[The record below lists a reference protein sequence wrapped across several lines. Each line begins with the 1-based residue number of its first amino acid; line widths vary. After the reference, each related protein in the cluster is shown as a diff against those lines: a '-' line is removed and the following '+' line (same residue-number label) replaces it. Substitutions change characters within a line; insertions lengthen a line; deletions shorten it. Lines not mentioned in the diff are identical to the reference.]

1 MMSSSVEVRCC
12 RGCPESWHRCAV
24 KNHNTTQLIV
34 HAVPPSRR
42 NLRGVCSV
50 FGEVRCPNLTTTLTT
65 ALSVVVEDR
74 GRVEATADYSCEK
87 GRRIVGNSQRKCGS
101 NGIWSGS
108 QPRCEYVTCD
118 LPQGLDNGRIVR
130 LNQTLEYGSLVE
142 YHCLPEHRL
151 VGGSFR
157 RSCGELGEW
166 LGGEPKCV
174 LDVTCNLPQGLDN
187 GRIVR
192 LNQTL
197 EYGSLVEYHCLP
209 EHRLVGGS
217 FRRSC
222 GELGEWLGGEPKCVL
237 DVTCDLPQGLDNGRI
252 VRLNQTL
259 EYGSLVEYHC
269 LPEHRLVGGSF
280 RRSCGEL
287 GEWLGGEPKCVLGPE
302 DAYNTI
308 GSDSSSSSVSTTST
322 STASNTGLYIGLFFG
337 LILAIVFIGVLV
349 YFRMFWAPSRTR
361 ELTVLASGQVAKMER
376 DTKMTYQ
383 NVSIVL
389 SPTMQI
395 SHRVLNVFFLNRAYL
410 FGGVAIKK

>member
-1 MMSSSVEVRCC
+1 MVQRKGQATTRVIIYLWKCPPQRLRKPCQICDSLTSSINRPQNHVTVDEVS
-12 RGCPESWHRCAV
+12 GPAAALLL
-24 KNHNTTQLIV
+24 K
-34 HAVPPSRR
+34 
-42 NLRGVCSV
+42 
-50 FGEVRCPNLTTTLTT
+50 EVRCPNLTTTLTT

-151 VGGSFR
+151 VGG
-157 RSCGELGEW
+157 
-166 LGGEPKCV
+166 
-174 LDVTCNLPQGLDN
+174 T
-187 GRIVR
+187 
-192 LNQTL
+192 
-197 EYGSLVEYHCLP
+197 
-209 EHRLVGGS
+209 
-217 FRRSC
+217 
-222 GELGEWLGGEPKCVL
+222 
-237 DVTCDLPQGLDNGRI
+237 
-252 VRLNQTL
+252 
-259 EYGSLVEYHC
+259 
-269 LPEHRLVGGSF
+269 F

-308 GSDSSSSSVSTTST
+308 GSDSSSSSSVSTTST

-361 ELTVLASGQVAKMER
+361 ELTVLASGQVAKMRQCQCLECHCAWPSSAAR
-376 DTKMTYQ
+376 HTMAS
-383 NVSIVL
+383 NCPPL
-389 SPTMQI
+389 SGSALT
-395 SHRVLNVFFLNRAYL
+395 R
-410 FGGVAIKK
+410 

>member
-1 MMSSSVEVRCC
+1 MF
-12 RGCPESWHRCAV
+12 WA
-24 KNHNTTQLIV
+24 
-34 HAVPPSRR
+34 PSRTR
-42 NLRGVCSV
+42 ELTVLASGQVAKMSGGTARHFLKKALLPLTGWCDSV
-50 FGEVRCPNLTTTLTT
+50 GSLLLLEVRCPNLTTTLTT

-151 VGGSFR
+151 VGG
-157 RSCGELGEW
+157 
-166 LGGEPKCV
+166 
-174 LDVTCNLPQGLDN
+174 T
-187 GRIVR
+187 
-192 LNQTL
+192 
-197 EYGSLVEYHCLP
+197 
-209 EHRLVGGS
+209 
-217 FRRSC
+217 
-222 GELGEWLGGEPKCVL
+222 
-237 DVTCDLPQGLDNGRI
+237 
-252 VRLNQTL
+252 
-259 EYGSLVEYHC
+259 
-269 LPEHRLVGGSF
+269 F

-308 GSDSSSSSVSTTST
+308 GSDSSSSSSVSTTST

-349 YFRMFWAPSRTR
+349 YFRMSVDDLIEAVFLGKVHDSFAWVLMSSAPPYTHSKFQSVSGKFKSARQCQCLECHCAWPSSAARHTMASSCPPLSGSALTR
-361 ELTVLASGQVAKMER
+361 
-376 DTKMTYQ
+376 
-383 NVSIVL
+383 
-389 SPTMQI
+389 
-395 SHRVLNVFFLNRAYL
+395 
-410 FGGVAIKK
+410 

>member
-1 MMSSSVEVRCC
+1 MVQRKGQATTRVIIYLWKCPPQRLRKPCQICDSLTSSINRPQNHVTVDEVSGPAAALLLKEVRCPNLTTTLTTALSVVVEDRGRVEATADYSCEKGRRIVGNSQRKCGSNGIWSGSQPRCECPEDAYNTIGSDSSSSSSV
-12 RGCPESWHRCAV
+12 STTSTSTAS
-24 KNHNTTQLIV
+24 NTGLYIGLFFGLILAIV
-34 HAVPPSRR
+34 FIGVLVYFRMFWAPSRTR
-42 NLRGVCSV
+42 ELTVLASGQVAKMSGGTARHFLKKALLPLTGWCDSV
-50 FGEVRCPNLTTTLTT
+50 GSLLLLEVRCPNLTTTLTT

-174 LDVTCNLPQGLDN
+174 L
-187 GRIVR
+187 
-192 LNQTL
+192 
-197 EYGSLVEYHCLP
+197 
-209 EHRLVGGS
+209 
-217 FRRSC
+217 
-222 GELGEWLGGEPKCVL
+222 
-237 DVTCDLPQGLDNGRI
+237 
-252 VRLNQTL
+252 
-259 EYGSLVEYHC
+259 
-269 LPEHRLVGGSF
+269 
-280 RRSCGEL
+280 
-287 GEWLGGEPKCVLGPE
+287 GPE

-308 GSDSSSSSVSTTST
+308 GSDSSSSSSVSTTST

-349 YFRMFWAPSRTR
+349 YFRMFKAP
-361 ELTVLASGQVAKMER
+361 
-376 DTKMTYQ
+376 DTQ
-383 NVSIVL
+383 R
-389 SPTMQI
+389 P
-395 SHRVLNVFFLNRAYL
+395 
-410 FGGVAIKK
+410 

>member
-1 MMSSSVEVRCC
+1 MDDFLMLEVHSLTPRPA
-12 RGCPESWHRCAV
+12 RHDLPRH
-24 KNHNTTQLIV
+24 QLSGGTAR
-34 HAVPPSRR
+34 HFLKKALLPLTGWCDS
-42 NLRGVCSV
+42 LLLL
-50 FGEVRCPNLTTTLTT
+50 EVRCPNLTTTLTT

-118 LPQGLDNGRIVR
+118 
-130 LNQTLEYGSLVE
+130 
-142 YHCLPEHRL
+142 
-151 VGGSFR
+151 
-157 RSCGELGEW
+157 
-166 LGGEPKCV
+166 
-174 LDVTCNLPQGLDN
+174 LPQGLDN

-308 GSDSSSSSVSTTST
+308 GSDSSSSSSVSTTST

-361 ELTVLASGQVAKMER
+361 ELTVLASGQVAKMRQCQCLECHCAWPSSAAR
-376 DTKMTYQ
+376 HTMA
-383 NVSIVL
+383 SSCPPL
-389 SPTMQI
+389 SGSALT
-395 SHRVLNVFFLNRAYL
+395 R
-410 FGGVAIKK
+410 

>member
-1 MMSSSVEVRCC
+1 MDDFLMLEVHSLTPRPA
-12 RGCPESWHRCAV
+12 RHDLPRH
-24 KNHNTTQLIV
+24 QLSGGTAR
-34 HAVPPSRR
+34 HFLKKALLPLTGWCDS
-42 NLRGVCSV
+42 LLLL
-50 FGEVRCPNLTTTLTT
+50 EVRCPNLTTTLTT

-174 LDVTCNLPQGLDN
+174 L
-187 GRIVR
+187 
-192 LNQTL
+192 
-197 EYGSLVEYHCLP
+197 
-209 EHRLVGGS
+209 
-217 FRRSC
+217 
-222 GELGEWLGGEPKCVL
+222 
-237 DVTCDLPQGLDNGRI
+237 
-252 VRLNQTL
+252 
-259 EYGSLVEYHC
+259 
-269 LPEHRLVGGSF
+269 
-280 RRSCGEL
+280 
-287 GEWLGGEPKCVLGPE
+287 GPE

-308 GSDSSSSSVSTTST
+308 GSDSSSSSSVSTTST

-361 ELTVLASGQVAKMER
+361 ELTVLASGQVAKMRQCQCLECHCAWPSSAAR
-376 DTKMTYQ
+376 HTMA
-383 NVSIVL
+383 SSCPPL
-389 SPTMQI
+389 SGSALT
-395 SHRVLNVFFLNRAYL
+395 R
-410 FGGVAIKK
+410 